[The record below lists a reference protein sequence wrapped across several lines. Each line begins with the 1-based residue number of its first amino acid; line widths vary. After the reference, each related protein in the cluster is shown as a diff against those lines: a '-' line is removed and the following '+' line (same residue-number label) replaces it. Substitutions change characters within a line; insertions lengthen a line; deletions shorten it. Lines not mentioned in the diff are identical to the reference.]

1 MSDSQSRSA
10 CTPAI
15 AQLAC
20 IIFWQNFNSSFFM
33 SHRAA
38 PFKSQLIN
46 AILPYLTHNIVAPA
60 LPSCQCHRQMPLH
73 NQRCRDQSSYGLAST
88 IQHFILSSLPL
99 FTQFH
104 SVYNSEILCCQCHL
118 SNTVSLHHCLFI
130 PDPFSCSK
138 FFNTA
143 TWCLPYCRSESNSA
157 MFILHP
163 PASLFPPLPALIMGN
178 SLICWFH

>member
-104 SVYNSEILCCQCHL
+104 SVYNSENSLL
-118 SNTVSLHHCLFI
+118 SMSSLKHHCLTSL
-130 PDPFSCSK
+130 PFY
-138 FFNTA
+138 
-143 TWCLPYCRSESNSA
+143 PRSVF
-157 MFILHP
+157 MFKILQHSHMV
-163 PASLFPPLPALIMGN
+163 PAIL
-178 SLICWFH
+178 